1 MKLQFKPLFRLI
13 LSQWA
18 FGAALVVR
26 GLELVGKLGLY
37 MLTARILGVFEAGL
51 FFLCNT
57 WVSAAATVA
66 RGGFEKA
73 VMRHIAAE
81 LAVGRRIEARN
92 ALLQGTLWVTIGGLA
107 VSIATLLAA
116 EPLAQYVFKEHEL
129 TVPLMIAAASILPQT
144 LCIFSAHALTGF
156 QRGVAGQ
163 FVQNGLW
170 PVLTFGALAIGIHTL
185 HGILYAFA
193 FANIAS
199 AALGFVLLW
208 GERGKLRPREARDAP
223 PPAPAA
229 DRPVERMPALW
240 RTAWPLA
247 IVENVQA
254 ALNSIPTMVLAA
266 YASAAAVGAFS
277 VASRITVLIWVV
289 IIAISTIAA
298 PSFAA
303 AHRIGDW
310 DQLRGLNRRA
320 RLAIA
325 ACGVPAIAVMML
337 APTWLLHLIGPGF
350 EIAAPALMIMAV
362 GQLINCLLPTQD
374 VMLAMTGHG
383 RVLRWLNGGQLA
395 SCIVLCFALI
405 PPYGMMGAAIATSLF
420 IAQGAIGT
428 TLAVVKLMPRAY

>member
-1 MKLQFKPLFRLI
+1 MKVRLQPILRLI
-13 LSQWA
+13 LAQWA

-26 GLELVGKLGLY
+26 GLEVVGKLGLY
-37 MLTARILGVFEAGL
+37 MLTARILGVVEAGL

-81 LAVGRRIEARN
+81 LAVGRGPDARK
-92 ALLQGTLWVTIGGLA
+92 ALLTGTLWVTAGGLA
-107 VSIATLLAA
+107 ASLATVLAA
-116 EPLAQYVFKEHEL
+116 EPLATYVFKEHAL
-129 TVPLMIAAASILPQT
+129 TVPLMISAASILPQA
-144 LCIFSAHALTGF
+144 LCIFAAHALTGCH
-156 QRGVAGQ
+156 RGVAGQ

-170 PVLTFGALAIGIHTL
+170 PILTFGALALGIHSL
-185 HGILYAFA
+185 HGILYALA
-193 FANIAS
+193 FANITS
-199 AALGFVLLW
+199 AALGFGLLF
-208 GERGKLRPREARDAP
+208 GERRKLAVSAP
-223 PPAPAA
+223 K
-229 DRPVERMPALW
+229 DGPVERLPALW
-240 RTAWPLA
+240 RSAWPLA

-266 YASAAAVGAFS
+266 YASAAAVGGFS

-303 AHRIGDW
+303 AHRTGDF

-325 ACGVPAIAVMML
+325 ACGVPAIAVML
-337 APTWLLHLIGPGF
+337 VAPGWLLHLIGPGF
-350 EIAAPALMIMAV
+350 EAAAPALVIMAV

-383 RVLRWLNGGQLA
+383 RVLRWLNGAQLA
-395 SCIVLCFALI
+395 SCIILCFALI
-405 PPYGMMGAAIATSLF
+405 PPFGMIGAAVATSLF

-428 TLAVVKLMPRAY
+428 TLAVLKLMRRAY

>member
-1 MKLQFKPLFRLI
+1 MKVPVEPIVRL
-13 LSQWA
+13 LLTHWA

-26 GLELVGKLGLY
+26 GLEVVGKLGLY

-81 LAVGRRIEARN
+81 LAVGRGPDARK
-92 ALLQGTLWVTIGGLA
+92 ALLEGTLWVTLGGLA
-107 VSIATLLAA
+107 VSLATLAAA
-116 EPLAQYVFKEHEL
+116 EPLATYVFKEHAL
-129 TVPLMIAAASILPQT
+129 TVPLMISAASILPQT
-144 LCIFSAHALTGF
+144 LCIFAAHALTGF

-170 PVLTFGALAIGIHTL
+170 PILTFGALAIGIHSL
-185 HGILYAFA
+185 HGVLYALA

-199 AALGFVLLW
+199 AALGLVLLL
-208 GERGKLRPREARDAP
+208 GERHKL
-223 PPAPAA
+223 AA
-229 DRPVERMPALW
+229 AEPGNGPVEHLPALW

-254 ALNSIPTMVLAA
+254 ALNSIPTVVLAA
-266 YASAAAVGAFS
+266 FASAAAVGGFS

-303 AHRIGDW
+303 AHRVHDW
-310 DQLRGLNRRA
+310 DQLRALNRRA

-325 ACGVPAIAVMML
+325 ACGVPAIAVML
-337 APTWLLHLIGPGF
+337 VVPGWLLHLIGPGF
-350 EIAAPALMIMAV
+350 EAAAPALVIMAV

-383 RVLRWLNGGQLA
+383 RVLRWLNGAQLA
-395 SCIVLCFALI
+395 SCIVLCFVLI
-405 PPYGMMGAAIATSLF
+405 PPYGMIGAAVATSLF
-420 IAQGAIGT
+420 IAQGGIGT
-428 TLAVVKLMPRAY
+428 TLAVLKLMPKAY

>member
-1 MKLQFKPLFRLI
+1 MTLTLKPLLRTL
-13 LSQWA
+13 LAHWA

-26 GLELVGKLGLY
+26 GIELVGKLGLY

-81 LAVGRRIEARN
+81 LAVGRVPQARK
-92 ALLQGTLWVTIGGLA
+92 ALLEGTLWVFVGGLTA
-107 VSIATLLAA
+107 SLATLAAA
-116 EPLAQYVFKEHEL
+116 EPLATYVFKEHQL
-129 TVPLMIAAASILPQT
+129 TVPLMISAAAILPQT
-144 LCIFSAHALTGF
+144 LCIFAAHALTGF
-156 QRGVAGQ
+156 HRGVAGQ

-170 PVLTFGALAIGIHTL
+170 PILTFGALAVGIHSL

-193 FANIAS
+193 FANLAS
-199 AALGFVLLW
+199 AVLGFGLLLH
-208 GERGKLRPREARDAP
+208 ERQKRIAQQARPRPGAQRETAHA
-223 PPAPAA
+223 
-229 DRPVERMPALW
+229 EGMPALW

-254 ALNSIPTMVLAA
+254 ALNSIPTVVLAA

-303 AHRIGDW
+303 AHRVGDF
-310 DQLRGLNRRA
+310 DQLRALNRRA

-325 ACGVPAIAVMML
+325 ACGIPAIAVMLL

-350 EIAAPALMIMAV
+350 EMAAPALIIMAV

-383 RVLRWLNGGQLA
+383 RVLRWLNAGQLA

-405 PPYGMMGAAIATSLF
+405 PPYGMIGAAIATALF
-420 IAQGAIGT
+420 IAQGGVGT
-428 TLAVVKLMPRAY
+428 TLAVIKLMPRAY

>member
-1 MKLQFKPLFRLI
+1 MTLSLKPILRILI
-13 LSQWA
+13 AQWA

-26 GLELVGKLGLY
+26 GLEVVGKLGLY

-81 LAVGRRIEARN
+81 LAVNRTAQAQK
-92 ALLQGTLWVTIGGLA
+92 ALLDGTLWVTAGGVAITL
-107 VSIATLLAA
+107 ATLVAA
-116 EPLAQYVFKEHEL
+116 EPLAVHVFKEHEL
-129 TVPLMIAAASILPQT
+129 TVPLMISAAAILPQT
-144 LCIFSAHALTGF
+144 LCIFAAHALTGF
-156 QRGVAGQ
+156 HRGVAGQ

-170 PVLTFGALAIGIHTL
+170 PILTFGALAVGIHSL

-199 AALGFVLLW
+199 AALGFVLLLR
-208 GERGKLRPREARDAP
+208 ERAKLTRRAAAGHMPEPASAP
-223 PPAPAA
+223 PESL
-229 DRPVERMPALW
+229 PVLW
-240 RTAWPLA
+240 RSAWPLA

-254 ALNSIPTMVLAA
+254 ALNAIPTMVLAA
-266 YASAAAVGAFS
+266 YASATAVGAFS

-303 AHRIGDW
+303 AHRVGDW
-310 DQLRGLNRRA
+310 TQLRALNRRA

-325 ACGVPAIAVMML
+325 ACGVPAIVIMLL

-350 EIAAPALMIMAV
+350 EMAAPALMVMAI

-383 RVLRWLNGGQLA
+383 RVLRWLNGAQLA
-395 SCIVLCFALI
+395 SCIVLCFGLI
-405 PPYGMMGAAIATSLF
+405 PPFGMMGAAIATSLF
-420 IAQGAIGT
+420 IAQGGIGT
-428 TLAVVKLMPRAY
+428 TLAVLRLMPRAY

>member
-1 MKLQFKPLFRLI
+1 MKLQLQPILRLI
-13 LSQWA
+13 VSQWA

-81 LAVGRRIEARN
+81 LAVGRTVEARK
-92 ALLQGTLWVTIGGLA
+92 ALLQGTLWVTAGGLA
-107 VSIATLLAA
+107 VSIATVLAA
-116 EPLAQYVFKEHEL
+116 EPLATYVFKEHEL
-129 TVPLMIAAASILPQT
+129 TVPLMISAASILPQT

-199 AALGFVLLW
+199 AALGFGLLV
-208 GERGKLRPREARDAP
+208 GERAKLRSREARNTV
-223 PPAPAA
+223 PPAAPSHA
-229 DRPVERMPALW
+229 VEGMPALW

-303 AHRIGDW
+303 AHRVGDW
-310 DQLRGLNRRA
+310 DQLRALNRRA

-325 ACGVPAIAVMML
+325 ACGVPAIAIMLL

-350 EIAAPALMIMAV
+350 EMAAPALMIMAI

-383 RVLRWLNGGQLA
+383 RVLRWLNGAQLA
-395 SCIVLCFALI
+395 SCIVLCFTLI
-405 PPYGMMGAAIATSLF
+405 PPYGMVGAAIATSLF
-420 IAQGAIGT
+420 IAQGGIGT

>member
-1 MKLQFKPLFRLI
+1 MKVALKPLLRL
-13 LSQWA
+13 LLAHWA

-26 GLELVGKLGLY
+26 GLEVVGKLGLY

-81 LAVGRRIEARN
+81 LAVGRGPDARR
-92 ALLQGTLWVTIGGLA
+92 ALLNGTLWVTIGGLA
-107 VSIATLLAA
+107 VSIGTVAAA
-116 EPLAQYVFKEHEL
+116 EPLATYVFKEHAL
-129 TVPLMIAAASILPQT
+129 TVPLMISAASILPQT
-144 LCIFSAHALTGF
+144 LCIFAAHALTGF
-156 QRGVAGQ
+156 HRGVAGQ

-170 PVLTFGALAIGIHTL
+170 PILTFGALAVGVHSL
-185 HGILYAFA
+185 HGILYALA

-199 AALGFVLLW
+199 AALGLWLLL
-208 GERGKLRPREARDAP
+208 GERAKLRVTEPRDG
-223 PPAPAA
+223 
-229 DRPVERMPALW
+229 PVERLPALW

-303 AHRIGDW
+303 AHRTGDF
-310 DQLRGLNRRA
+310 DQLRALNRRA

-337 APTWLLHLIGPGF
+337 VPTWLLHLIGPGF
-350 EIAAPALMIMAV
+350 ETAAPALLIMAV

-383 RVLRWLNGGQLA
+383 RVLRWLNGAQLV
-395 SCIVLCFALI
+395 SCVALCFLLI
-405 PPYGMMGAAIATSLF
+405 PPYGMIGAAIATALF
-420 IAQGAIGT
+420 IAQGGIGT
-428 TLAVVKLMPRAY
+428 TLAVLKLMPRAY